1 MIILIERTHTNKSRK
16 KRHRKNMSGTE
27 LIKGMEE
34 VVQHIRELE
43 AERDN
48 YKRKWEN
55 VKNVS
60 AGRQRKIDK
69 LKEEQLTE
77 ENAIQYVY
85 ENTDEYDDWVKGS
98 TAYKELQEENKK
110 LKEENKKPLDDYQK
124 VLDYMTGHNDCDVF
138 DVHSDWIIEEIKKLK
153 KENKK
158 LKEENNKLEENL
170 IYYRFYAYTLD
181 RSGDCDLTKED
192 VDYFTDAEIP
202 RKILYERIGYE
213 ENSDEEDNDPEE
225 YGEYTWKQGLTA
237 EEIAKGDTIDAET
250 GEALKKEEGV
260 ITDLNGKKMKVPSEE
275 VCLQMF
281 GVSQGEFIALA
292 KQSDCSQL

>member
-1 MIILIERTHTNKSRK
+1 
-16 KRHRKNMSGTE
+16 MSGTE

-213 ENSDEEDNDPEE
+213 TSSDEEDNDPEE